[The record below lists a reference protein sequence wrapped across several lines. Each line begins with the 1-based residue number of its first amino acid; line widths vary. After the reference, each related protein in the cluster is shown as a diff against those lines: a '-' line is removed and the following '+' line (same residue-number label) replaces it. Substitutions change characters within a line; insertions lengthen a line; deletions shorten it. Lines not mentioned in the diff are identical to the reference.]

1 MKLLIKNLFSAENKN
16 SHKIIKIC
24 GFKIKIRNKEKEIN
38 EKLQNI
44 TSKLDRYNTNSDRI
58 IKTLYEEGKIS
69 KFEQSRDPAK
79 GYIKYLET
87 HITDHCNLNCTY
99 CCHYCNV
106 TKKNFI
112 KVEDFR
118 NDMKELSKKFDIKLI
133 RLMGGEPL
141 LHPEVHKFIYIT
153 KEYFPNSEIM
163 LVTNGIL
170 LAEASE
176 EFWKAV
182 RDTNIKIDMSKY
194 PGVDKKFGEALD
206 AIGKNTNHQLGWIWI
221 ASKFSKS
228 MTFEPVNNIQETFD
242 KCPYKRCVNLIN
254 GKLTHCPTAGYMK
267 NYNKYFNENLPEEE
281 GIDIYTHSAQKIM
294 EYLRAPIPTCAHCL
308 PKDKTKWVE
317 WAGSTKD
324 KYAWFVDKS

>member
-1 MKLLIKNLFSAENKN
+1 MNCLFSVTNKDY
-16 SHKIIKIC
+16 HKVISILGI
-24 GFKIKIRNKEKEIN
+24 KIKIRDRAKEIN
-38 EKLQNI
+38 TQLRSI
-44 TSKLDRYNTNSDRI
+44 SSKLNKYNLNTERI
-58 IKTLYEEGKIS
+58 INKLYSEGKIS

-106 TKKNFI
+106 TNENYI
-112 KVEDFR
+112 KVDNFR

-153 KEYFPNSEIM
+153 REYFPYSEIM

-170 LAEASE
+170 LSQASE
-176 EFWKAV
+176 EFWKAI
-182 RDTNIKIDMSKY
+182 RDAKIKIDMSKY
-194 PGVDKKFGEALD
+194 PGIDKKFGEALD
-206 AIGKNTNHQLGWIWI
+206 AIGKNTNHQLGWVWI
-221 ASKFSKS
+221 ASRFSKS
-228 MTFEPVNNIQETFD
+228 MTFEPMNNIQESFE
-242 KCPYKRCVNLIN
+242 KCPYKRCINLIN

-281 GIDIYTHSAQKIM
+281 GIDIYTHSAQEIM
-294 EYLRAPIPTCAHCL
+294 EYLRTPIPTCTHCL
-308 PKDKTKWVE
+308 PKDKVQWVS
-317 WAGSTKD
+317 WAGNTKD

>member
-1 MKLLIKNLFSAENKN
+1 MNNILKKLISFEYKNN
-16 SHKIIKIC
+16 HKVITIFGI
-24 GFKIKIRNKEKEIN
+24 KIKIRNREKEIS
-38 EKLQNI
+38 EKLKNI
-44 TSKLDRYNTNSDRI
+44 SSALKKYNTNSERI
-58 IKTLYEEGKIS
+58 INKLYEEGKLT
-69 KFEQSRDPAK
+69 KFEQSRNSAK

-87 HITDHCNLNCTY
+87 HIVDHCNLNCTY

-106 TKKNFI
+106 TNENYI
-112 KVEDFR
+112 KFDNFR

-141 LHPEVHKFIYIT
+141 LHPEIAEFLYIT
-153 KEYFPNSEIM
+153 REYFPNSEIM

-170 LAEASE
+170 LAEATE

-182 RDTNIKIDMSKY
+182 RETHIKIDMSKY
-194 PGVDKKFGEALD
+194 PGIDKKFGEALD

-228 MTFEPVNNIQETFD
+228 MTFEPINNIQESFE

-294 EYLRAPIPTCAHCL
+294 EYLRTPIPTCAHCL
-308 PKDKTKWVE
+308 PKDKTQWVE
-317 WAGSTKD
+317 WVGSKKD